1 MSHSIHEESCGILII
16 WGLTSQL
23 SQSIRTVEGDEI
35 ARICMGT
42 IRFRN
47 YTFKKVL
54 VSVNSCFAWENL
66 KVLFTKY
73 SSDIQMIA
81 MQYNALLENA
91 YSAHRILFLRRAKR
105 LSPQTCWGGT
115 LWLSVPLLIC
125 SKSHY
130 QVKLRNL
137 LHPKHP
143 CWEHLERPLFLHL
156 RWSQL
161 CTAKSR
167 WRNDLI

>member
-1 MSHSIHEESCGILII
+1 
-16 WGLTSQL
+16 
-23 SQSIRTVEGDEI
+23 
-35 ARICMGT
+35 MGT

-91 YSAHRILFLRRAKR
+91 YSAHRILFLRRARR
-105 LSPQTCWGGT
+105 LSPQTC
-115 LWLSVPLLIC
+115 
-125 SKSHY
+125 
-130 QVKLRNL
+130 
-137 LHPKHP
+137 
-143 CWEHLERPLFLHL
+143 
-156 RWSQL
+156 
-161 CTAKSR
+161 
-167 WRNDLI
+167 